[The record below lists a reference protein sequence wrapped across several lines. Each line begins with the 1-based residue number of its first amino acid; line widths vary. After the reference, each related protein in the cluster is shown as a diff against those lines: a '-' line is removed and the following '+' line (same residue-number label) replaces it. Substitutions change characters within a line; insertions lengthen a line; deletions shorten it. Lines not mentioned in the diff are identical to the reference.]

1 MNLPHALFAFFYAT
15 TLKKKCASP
24 GRRSTLFHCKGSK
37 YFVNSILF
45 QEEN

>member
-1 MNLPHALFAFFYAT
+1 MNLPHALFAFFMQ
-15 TLKKKCASP
+15 LPLKKCASP